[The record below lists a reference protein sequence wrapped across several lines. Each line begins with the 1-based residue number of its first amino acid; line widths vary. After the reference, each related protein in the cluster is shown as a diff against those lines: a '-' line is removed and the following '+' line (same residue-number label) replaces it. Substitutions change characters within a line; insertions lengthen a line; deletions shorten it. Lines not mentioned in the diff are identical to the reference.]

1 MASKGLT
8 ECWREAEAA
17 KPSTWKVRGVAL
29 GPREADPAIHGATW
43 VAWATG
49 PKGQRRQGTG
59 DSPQDALVMLA
70 FQLRELGAG

>member
-1 MASKGLT
+1 MAAKGLT

-29 GPREADPAIHGATW
+29 GPREADPAIDGATW

-49 PKGQRRQGTG
+49 PKDKRLHGAG
-59 DSPQDALVMLA
+59 DSPQDALVQLA
-70 FQLRELGAG
+70 LGLREVKG

>member
-29 GPREADPAIHGATW
+29 GPREADPAIEGETW

-49 PKGQRRQGTG
+49 PKDKRLQGSG
-59 DSPQDALVMLA
+59 ASPQDALVQLA
-70 FQLRELGAG
+70 LSLREVKR